1 MNSIN
6 IEKLKEIILKNLENK
21 SIDFKRVFHGRGN
34 FYDDFNYLVVDSI
47 NDILM
52 ATLFEV
58 VDENIEK
65 EIIKILDE
73 VYATKGFKTF
83 IIQRRYKKD
92 NLYEIL
98 RGKIPENSI
107 AYENG
112 LKYSL
117 NFSNQNIGI
126 FPDMKNGRSFIK
138 EISKDKNVLNLFSYT
153 CAFSVSAISGGA
165 LKVVNVDMAKNAL
178 TTGRTNHHLNNL
190 DTKKV
195 KFLPYDILKSWN
207 RIKKEG
213 PYEIIVIDPP
223 SLQKGSFEASKDYEK
238 IIRRLNELA
247 APECTILS
255 CLNAPELDSDFIK
268 NKFSEFAP
276 SFKFVKRLENVEEFV
291 AIDEEKSLKNLIFSN

>member
-6 IEKLKEIILKNLENK
+6 IEKLKEIILENLENK
-21 SIDFKRVFHGRGN
+21 SVDLKRVFHGRGN
-34 FYDDFNYLVVDSI
+34 FYEGFHYLIVDSI

-52 ATLFEV
+52 ATFFEE
-58 VDENIEK
+58 VDVNTQK

-73 VYATKGFKTF
+73 VYATKGFKTL
-83 IIQRRYKKD
+83 IIQRRYDKN
-92 NLYEIL
+92 NLYEIV
-98 RGKIPENSI
+98 RGKISENVV

-112 LKYSL
+112 LKYAL

-138 EISKDKNVLNLFSYT
+138 EISKDKKVLNLFSYT
-153 CAFSVSAISGGA
+153 CAFSVCAISGGA
-165 LKVVNVDMAKNAL
+165 LKVVNVDMAKNVL

-213 PYEIIVIDPP
+213 PYEIIIIDPP

-238 IIRRLNELA
+238 IVRRLNELA
-247 APECTILS
+247 ASKCTILS
-255 CLNAPELDSDFIK
+255 
-268 NKFSEFAP
+268 
-276 SFKFVKRLENVEEFV
+276 
-291 AIDEEKSLKNLIFSN
+291 